1 MKKLLFL
8 SCIIV
13 VMSVAAACGGS
24 TAPDDAAYTTAEN
37 ALDAGREFVD
47 GCLKGKFEKSK
58 FFMVPTPQ
66 NEDALNE
73 MQRAYRDKP
82 TEDRNQ
88 YREASI
94 NIGGVEQLNDTTV
107 IIQYSN
113 SYDKVARKLKVVK
126 RNNSWLVDFAYTLS
140 GNL

>member
-24 TAPDDAAYTTAEN
+24 TAPEDAAYTTAEN

>member
-1 MKKLLFL
+1 
-8 SCIIV
+8 
-13 VMSVAAACGGS
+13 MSVAVACGGS
-24 TAPDDAAYTTAEN
+24 NAPDDAAYTTAEN

-66 NEDALNE
+66 NDAALNE

>member
-1 MKKLLFL
+1 
-8 SCIIV
+8 
-13 VMSVAAACGGS
+13 MSVAAACGGS

>member
-1 MKKLLFL
+1 M
-8 SCIIV
+8 IV
-13 VMSVAAACGGS
+13 VAACGGS
-24 TAPDDAAYTTAEN
+24 NARDDEAYTTAEN

-47 GCLKGKFEKSK
+47 GCLKGKFKKSK

-66 NEDALNE
+66 NEAALDA
-73 MQRAYRDKP
+73 MQRTYRLKS

-94 NIGGVEQLNDTTV
+94 TIGGVEHLNDTTV

-126 RNNSWLVDFAYTLS
+126 RNNSWLVDIAYTLS